1 MRLRKTLTTTAATLA
16 LAIGAGTFAIG
27 PANAQTGGSGDTA
40 GQILSVLQSW
50 DEALASLL
58 DDAGDPTQDDDDED
72 DYEDDE
78 DDEDEDE
85 DDQSSSEDGDR
96 SDDDDYED
104 EDEDDEDHEDD
115 EDEDEDSDDDSD
127 DDDDDD

>member
-78 DDEDEDE
+78 DEDE

-115 EDEDEDSDDDSD
+115 EDEDEDDDSDDDSD
-127 DDDDDD
+127 DEDDD

>member
-78 DDEDEDE
+78 DEDE

-115 EDEDEDSDDDSD
+115 EDEDEDDDSDDDSD
-127 DDDDDD
+127 DDDDD